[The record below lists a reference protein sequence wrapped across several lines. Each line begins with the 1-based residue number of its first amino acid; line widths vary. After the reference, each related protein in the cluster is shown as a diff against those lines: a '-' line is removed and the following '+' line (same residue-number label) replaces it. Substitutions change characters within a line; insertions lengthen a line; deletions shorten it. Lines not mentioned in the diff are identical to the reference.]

1 MALYGDA
8 DLAGDLLDV
17 LLLGGQELVQR
28 GIQEANDNRAALHG
42 LVQALEVAL
51 LVGHDLVQG
60 LLAVLGVVG
69 DDHLAHGLDAL
80 ALKEHM
86 LGAAQANALGA
97 ESAALGGVAGGV
109 GVGVDHELTVLVRP
123 AHQAAEVARPSR
135 RAL

>member
-1 MALYGDA
+1 MQALYGDA

-51 LVGHDLVQG
+51 LVGHDLGQC
-60 LLAVLGVVG
+60 LFAVLGVVG

-86 LGAAQANALGA
+86 LGAAQPMPGRRKR
-97 ESAALGGVAGGV
+97 GPGRRRGGV
-109 GVGVDHELTVLVRP
+109 GVGVDR
-123 AHQAAEVARPSR
+123 
-135 RAL
+135 